1 MKRLFSSQKDIK
13 GIFIIIRIITIMLVI
28 MLSGQAHAMRF
39 KIATLSP
46 EGSVWMQKMREGA
59 QELARKTNDRVRIKY
74 YPGGVMG
81 DDKAVLRKIRIGQLH
96 GGAVVSGSLSKF
108 YPDNQIYNLPLKF
121 RSFEE
126 VDYVRK
132 HLDPRIAQGLENGG
146 FVTFGIAEGGFAY
159 VMSTVPI
166 RTVKEMCH
174 QKIWIPNN
182 DTMILETVKAF
193 DITPFPLSIADV
205 QAGLQTGLINT
216 VTTPPIGAVA
226 LQWHTQINYL
236 MYEPFLY
243 IYGVL
248 AVDRRAFAKISTHDQ
263 RVFREIMGRIFREID
278 QLNRKDNVNALKTLR
293 NQGIKFIKP
302 LPEAMEEWYH
312 DAEAVPKRLI
322 QAGKLSQG
330 MVNTLE
336 RLLKDYRSNRL
347 RTKKQIQKHIF
358 FKPL

>member
-1 MKRLFSSQKDIK
+1 M
-13 GIFIIIRIITIMLVI
+13 IRIITIALIV
-28 MLSGQAHAMRF
+28 MLSSQAQAMRF

-59 QELARKTNDRVRIKY
+59 EELARKTDKRVTIKY

-81 DDKAVLRKIRIGQLH
+81 DDRAVLRKIRIGQLH
-96 GGAVVSGSLSKF
+96 GGAVVGGSLSKF
-108 YPDNQIYNLPLKF
+108 YPDNQIYSLPLMF

-132 HLDPRIAQGLENGG
+132 HLDQRIAQGLEKGG

-166 RTVKEMCH
+166 RTVQEMRR
-174 QKIWIPNN
+174 QKVWIPDN
-182 DTMILETVKAF
+182 DTMILETVRAF

-248 AVDRRAFAKISTHDQ
+248 AVDRKAFEKISTHDQ
-263 RVFREIMGRIFREID
+263 QIFREIMERIFRELD
-278 QLNRKDNVNALKTLR
+278 SLNRKDNVKALEALR
-293 NQGIKFIKP
+293 KQGVKFIKP
-302 LPEAMEEWYH
+302 LDKAMEKWYH

-322 QAGKLSQG
+322 RAGKLSQD

-336 RLLKDYRSNRL
+336 RLLKDYRS
-347 RTKKQIQKHIF
+347 KKFCAEK
-358 FKPL
+358 

>member
-1 MKRLFSSQKDIK
+1 V
-13 GIFIIIRIITIMLVI
+13 IRIITIMLIV
-28 MLSGQAHAMRF
+28 MLSGQAQAMRF

-59 QELARKTNDRVRIKY
+59 EELTRETDNRVKIKF

-96 GGAVVSGSLSKF
+96 GGAVVGGSLSRF
-108 YPDNQIYNLPLKF
+108 YPDNQIYSLPLKF

-126 VDYVRK
+126 IDYVRK
-132 HLDPRIAQGLENGG
+132 HLDQRIVEGLEKGG

-166 RTVKEMCH
+166 RTVEEMRR
-174 QKIWIPNN
+174 QKVWVPDN
-182 DTMILETVKAF
+182 DPMILEAVKAF
-193 DITPFPLSIADV
+193 DITPFLLSIADV
-205 QAGLQTGLINT
+205 RAGLQTGLINT

-226 LQWHTQINYL
+226 LQWHTQIKYL

-248 AVDRRAFAKISTHDQ
+248 AVDSKAFAKISAHNQ
-263 RVFREIMGRIFREID
+263 QIFREIMGRVFRELD
-278 QLNRKDNVNALKTLR
+278 RLNRQDNVNALEALR
-293 NQGIKFIKP
+293 KQGVKFIKP
-302 LPEAMEEWYH
+302 SAQALKKWCH

-322 QAGKLSQG
+322 QTDKLSQR
-330 MVNTLE
+330 MIDTLE
-336 RLLKDYRSNRL
+336 SLLKDYRSKR
-347 RTKKQIQKHIF
+347 HDGDE
-358 FKPL
+358 

>member
-1 MKRLFSSQKDIK
+1 M
-13 GIFIIIRIITIMLVI
+13 IRIITIILI
-28 MLSGQAHAMRF
+28 FMLSGQAQAMRF

-59 QELARKTNDRVRIKY
+59 GELARKTDNRVTIKY

-81 DDKAVLRKIRIGQLH
+81 DDRAVLRKIRIGQLH

-132 HLDPRIAQGLENGG
+132 HLDQRIVKGLEEGG

-166 RTVKEMCH
+166 RTVREMRH
-174 QKIWIPNN
+174 QKVWIPDN

-216 VTTPPIGAVA
+216 VTTPPIGALA
-226 LQWHTQINYL
+226 LQWHTRIKYL

-248 AVDRRAFAKISTHDQ
+248 AVDCKAFKKISTYDQ
-263 RVFREIMGRIFREID
+263 QIFREIMGRIFREID
-278 QLNRKDNVNALKTLR
+278 HLNREDNIKALEALR
-293 NQGIKFIKP
+293 KQGIEFIKP
-302 LPEAMEEWYH
+302 SGEALEKWYA
-312 DAEAVPKRLI
+312 DAEAVPRRLI
-322 QAGKLSQG
+322 RAGKLSQG

-336 RLLKDYRSNRL
+336 KLLKDYRSMQL
-347 RTKKQIQKHIF
+347 HAKK
-358 FKPL
+358 

>member
-1 MKRLFSSQKDIK
+1 M
-13 GIFIIIRIITIMLVI
+13 IRIITIVLIV
-28 MLSGQAHAMRF
+28 MLSVPAQAMRF

-59 QELARKTNDRVRIKY
+59 EELARNTGNRVTIKY
-74 YPGGVMG
+74 YPGGIMG
-81 DDKAVLRKIRIGQLH
+81 DDRAVLQKIRIGQLH
-96 GGAVVSGSLSKF
+96 GGAVVGGSLSGF
-108 YPDNQIYNLPLKF
+108 YPDNQIYSLPLKF

-132 HLDPRIAQGLENGG
+132 HLDPCIAEGLEKGG

-166 RTVKEMCH
+166 RTVEEMRR
-174 QKIWIPNN
+174 QKVWIPDN
-182 DTMILETVKAF
+182 DPMIFEAVKAF

-205 QAGLQTGLINT
+205 RASLQTGLINT

-248 AVDRRAFAKISTHDQ
+248 AVDRRAFAKISLDDQ
-263 RVFREIMGRIFREID
+263 RVFREIMGRKFRELD
-278 QLNRKDNVNALKTLR
+278 RLNREDNVNALEALR
-293 NQGIKFIKP
+293 KQGVEFIKP
-302 LPEAMEEWYH
+302 SGEALEKWYH
-312 DAEAVPKRLI
+312 DAEAVPKRLVK
-322 QAGKLSQG
+322 AGKLSQG
-330 MVNTLE
+330 MLNTLE
-336 RLLKDYRSNRL
+336 ALLKDYRS
-347 RTKKQIQKHIF
+347 KQPDTHE
-358 FKPL
+358 